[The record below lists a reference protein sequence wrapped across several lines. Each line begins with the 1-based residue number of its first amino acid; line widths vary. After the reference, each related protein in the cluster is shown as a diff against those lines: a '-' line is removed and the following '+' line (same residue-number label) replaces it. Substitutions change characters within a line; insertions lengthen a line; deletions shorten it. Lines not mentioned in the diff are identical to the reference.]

1 MDLFPKSPYGTTSRA
16 LNNISFLPQLLESRT
31 IYLNALYVS
40 GLAGGIA
47 PRAMLGWGCR
57 PSTNKSLNLALRNGI
72 PYVRLEDG
80 FLRSFGIG
88 NHAPPLSIVF
98 DDQGIYYDSTRPSVL
113 ENLLVSPMDLMGDA
127 KVDIERAKGLV
138 VAHLLSKYNQA
149 GNLHKKVIEKIKSPH
164 FAGNLKIDMGK
175 VASREET
182 TDVMRVLVI
191 DQTVGDMSVVLG
203 GANPKTFAAMLSAA
217 RAENPEATIFVKT
230 HPEVSSGRKGGYLTH
245 IQNGE
250 FGRQRTIV
258 LRQAINPLSLIE
270 KMDRV
275 YVVTSTMGFEAL
287 LAGKPVTCFGMPWYA
302 GWGVTD
308 DRQTCSRRTRKRS
321 VDELFAAAYFH
332 YARYLNPVTHQRGTI
347 FDVIT
352 WLIRQR
358 EMAGKYFK
366 LGGPGRMICVGFR
379 KWKAANLKPMLSLEP
394 ERVVFA
400 SSVATA
406 QDLNVGIDDCL
417 VYWGA
422 DAPSGL
428 AELAQRSWARMIRME
443 DGFIRSVGLGSD
455 LFRPLSLVLDEQGI
469 YFDPSRPSDLENILN
484 TGVFTDEEL
493 AESRKVRDFI
503 VTHGITKYNLEPR
516 NPPAWQSMGREII
529 LVPGQVEDDASI
541 RLGCPATKTNL
552 GLLQAVRAAHPDAFI
567 VYKPHPDVV
576 SRNRKG
582 RMALKDALAFAD
594 HVETEVS
601 VVSCIEACDVVHT
614 MTSLTGFDALLRGK
628 RVVVHGLPFYAGWGL
643 TEDVLADAA
652 VFQRRQ
658 RRLSLDEL
666 VVGVLL
672 RYPIY
677 WDWDL
682 KGYTTCEA
690 VLNRIV
696 ETRTKLEANGGL
708 QRLRAGFVRRQLRKL
723 GILLRAFLPPKI
735 ERWFFR

>member
-1 MDLFPKSPYGTTSRA
+1 MTQIGIFSNGLLRLWTLPIFLDCDFVWRSHKDSNFRAIACWGKKPSSIKAIRFAKAKDLPCWY
-16 LNNISFLPQLLESRT
+16 
-31 IYLNALYVS
+31 
-40 GLAGGIA
+40 
-47 PRAMLGWGCR
+47 
-57 PSTNKSLNLALRNGI
+57 
-72 PYVRLEDG
+72 LEDG
-80 FLRSFGIG
+80 FLRSYNTGDR
-88 NHAPPLSIVF
+88 NPPMSLVI
-98 DDQGIYYDSTRPSVL
+98 DELGIYYDSTQPSSL
-113 ENLLVSPMDLMGDA
+113 ELLLVSDVDLLAGQHA
-127 KVDIERAKGLV
+127 WRAEARGMLL
-138 VAHLLSKYNQA
+138 AHDLSKYN
-149 GNLHKKVIEKIKSPH
+149 H
-164 FAGNLKIDMGK
+164 
-175 VASREET
+175 ASDFFLSASSFRPA
-182 TDVMRVLVI
+182 DAQRVLVI

-203 GANPKTFAAMLSAA
+203 GASAHIFPDMLATA
-217 RAENPEATIFVKT
+217 RAENPHATIYVKT
-230 HPEVSSGRKGGYLTH
+230 HPEVTSGRKGGYLTH
-245 IQNGE
+245 V
-250 FGRQRTIV
+250 RPDDRTV
-258 LRQAINPLSLIE
+258 LLRDAVNPMSLL
-270 KMDRV
+270 KQMDKV

-287 LAGKPVTCFGMPWYA
+287 LAGKPVVCFGVPWYA

-308 DRQTCSRRTRKRS
+308 DRCIDSPAWSRRTRRRS
-321 VDELFAAAYFH
+321 IDELFAAAYIH
-332 YARYLNPVTHQRGTI
+332 YTRYIDPATHKRGMI
-347 FDVIT
+347 FDVIH

-358 EMAGKYFK
+358 AMADRMH
-366 LGGPGRMICVGFR
+366 GPDRKGRVIGVGFR
-379 KWKAANLKPMLSLEP
+379 HWKAANIRPMLGLHQSL
-394 ERVVFA
+394 VQFTQSLA
-400 SSVATA
+400 
-406 QDLNVGIDDCL
+406 DLITLRPQLGDTL
-417 VYWGA
+417 VCWGA
-422 DAPSGL
+422 MPPKGL
-428 AELAQRSWARMIRME
+428 PKYAKECWTRLLHVE

-455 LFRPLSLVLDEQGI
+455 LIRPLSLVLDEQGI

-484 TGVFTDEEL
+484 TGVFTEEEL
-493 AESRKVRDFI
+493 AESLKVRDFI

-643 TEDVLADAA
+643 TEDVLVDAA

-658 RRLSLDEL
+658 RRLCLDEL

-696 ETRTKLEANGGL
+696 ETRSSLEASGGL

-723 GILLRAFLPPKI
+723 GILLRAYLPSKL
-735 ERWFFR
+735 ERWVSL